1 MKGRNITIV
10 IIIFIIGISIYKKD
24 QIIELFKTN
33 EEHKKNNLSNQ
44 NENSIEPPTAIAFE
58 EVATRHEEDPLTE
71 EQGMI
76 EEMKNIL
83 DYLEQGEN
91 FDEKRHYISSYLS
104 DHNYKGVNDF
114 LSASFVNHL
123 KKNPSLITDIFEKN
137 HNMFYSLITRRTYKK
152 LDFDKVVTGLLISYN
167 DIYSTP
173 DYKERLEEIY
183 KVMKFQ
189 KERDDDA
196 KKFYSKI
203 EPFTSDEFLLNL
215 EEIRLISG
223 KQFADGD
230 IVWFYSFWAR
240 RYNENNI
247 NQVYKIINEINSHYT
262 EDN

>member
-1 MKGRNITIV
+1 
-10 IIIFIIGISIYKKD
+10 
-24 QIIELFKTN
+24 
-33 EEHKKNNLSNQ
+33 
-44 NENSIEPPTAIAFE
+44 
-58 EVATRHEEDPLTE
+58 
-71 EQGMI
+71 
-76 EEMKNIL
+76 
-83 DYLEQGEN
+83 
-91 FDEKRHYISSYLS
+91 
-104 DHNYKGVNDF
+104 
-114 LSASFVNHL
+114 
-123 KKNPSLITDIFEKN
+123 
-137 HNMFYSLITRRTYKK
+137 MFYSLITRRTYKT

-189 KERDDDA
+189 KGRDDDA
-196 KKFYSKI
+196 KNFYSKI
-203 EPFTSDEFLLNL
+203 EPFTSDDFLLNL